1 MRILT
6 LLGTRPELIRL
17 SRVIPKLDEI
27 LNHILVHTGQNSDP
41 NLKDI
46 FFKDLKIRQPD
57 YFLNS
62 KGSFAEQEAI
72 IFKGIGNILLKEKPD
87 KLLILGD
94 TSSVLGAVVAKRMGI
109 PIYHIEAGNRCYDD
123 RVPEEINRRIID
135 HVSDVHLPYTERSKQ
150 NLLKEGIRPDRI
162 LVTGNPIYEV
172 LTYYQSQISKSKIL
186 KELKLKP
193 KNFFL
198 VTLHRSENVDYPDR
212 LSDFIDALENVQV
225 DYNFPIIVS
234 THPHT
239 RQRLETEDRHIT
251 EKIQF
256 LPPFGFFDFVTL
268 EKNAVCI
275 LTDSGTVQEEA
286 TILHIPNVILRD
298 TTERPETIECGSSI
312 ISGASIEG
320 IENAVEIAIQKN
332 TNWSQPE
339 GYLEINVS
347 DKIIKIIYSFL
358 L

>member
-109 PIYHIEAGNRCYDD
+109 PIYHIEAGNRCYDEAI
-123 RVPEEINRRIID
+123 RSLSR
-135 HVSDVHLPYTERSKQ
+135 YT
-150 NLLKEGIRPDRI
+150 
-162 LVTGNPIYEV
+162 
-172 LTYYQSQISKSKIL
+172 
-186 KELKLKP
+186 
-193 KNFFL
+193 
-198 VTLHRSENVDYPDR
+198 
-212 LSDFIDALENVQV
+212 
-225 DYNFPIIVS
+225 
-234 THPHT
+234 
-239 RQRLETEDRHIT
+239 
-251 EKIQF
+251 
-256 LPPFGFFDFVTL
+256 
-268 EKNAVCI
+268 
-275 LTDSGTVQEEA
+275 
-286 TILHIPNVILRD
+286 
-298 TTERPETIECGSSI
+298 
-312 ISGASIEG
+312 
-320 IENAVEIAIQKN
+320 
-332 TNWSQPE
+332 
-339 GYLEINVS
+339 
-347 DKIIKIIYSFL
+347 
-358 L
+358 